1 MCANITKTM
10 KYPIIFLGIVA
21 LLTACQPKH
30 KQIMISDTT
39 IQASIAAITTAHPE
53 AAVALVTRGEEQ
65 VATLWQENDG
75 SEADFQDL
83 VSRSYAGTCE
93 EKRMI
98 YNRLAYII
106 EQCNQSADMLN
117 NTLQEPTTLVGKGE
131 PTSVDWIISGYSPM
145 AHFAEDMFA
154 NKIAHICV
162 QNFPHYS
169 LVEKNTLGK
178 DWTRQEWAYARLG
191 DVFTDRVPGNVI
203 ATYSQALSQA
213 EN

>member
-1 MCANITKTM
+1 M
-10 KYPIIFLGIVA
+10 KYPILFLGIAVM
-21 LLTACQPKH
+21 LPACQPNH
-30 KQIMISDTT
+30 KPVMISDTT
-39 IQASIAAITTAHPE
+39 IQASITAITTAHPE
-53 AAVALVTRGEEQ
+53 ADVALVTRGVEQ

-75 SEADFQDL
+75 SEADFQYL

-93 EKRMI
+93 EKQML

-117 NTLQEPTTLVGKGE
+117 NTLQEPTTLLGKGE
-131 PTSVDWIISGYSPM
+131 PTQVDWIISGYSPM
-145 AHFAEDMFA
+145 AHFTEDMFA
-154 NKIAHICV
+154 NKIAHVCV
-162 QNFPHYS
+162 LNFPHYS
-169 LVEKNTLGK
+169 LEEKNTLGK

>member
-10 KYPIIFLGIVA
+10 KYPIIFLGIAA

-53 AAVALVTRGEEQ
+53 ADVALVTRGVEQ

-83 VSRSYAGTCE
+83 VSRSYAGTCK
-93 EKRMI
+93 EKQML

-117 NTLQEPTTLVGKGE
+117 NTLQEPTTLLGKGE
-131 PTSVDWIISGYSPM
+131 PTQVDWIISGYSPM
-145 AHFAEDMFA
+145 AHFTEDMFA
-154 NKIAHICV
+154 NKIAHVCV
-162 QNFPHYS
+162 LNFPHYS
-169 LVEKNTLGK
+169 LEEKNTLGK
-178 DWTRQEWAYARLG
+178 DWSRQEWAYARLG
-191 DVFTDRVPGNVI
+191 EVFTDRMPGNVI
-203 ATYSQALSQA
+203 AI
-213 EN
+213 